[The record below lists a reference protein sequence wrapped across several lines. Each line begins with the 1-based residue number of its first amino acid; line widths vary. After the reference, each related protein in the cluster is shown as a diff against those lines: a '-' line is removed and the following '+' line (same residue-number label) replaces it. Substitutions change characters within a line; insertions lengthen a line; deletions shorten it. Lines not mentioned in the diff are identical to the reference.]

1 MSKDFESKA
10 DSATVNDAE
19 KNFID
24 FIVAANSGVAVVNSI
39 KQLSLLWHFYTF
51 KGRSPQNGF
60 LVKDAA
66 RIADITALKNST
78 LWREVTD
85 ADIDAAAKIPAPE
98 FLTDELIARAF
109 AACGEAEDIEIVS
122 GEIRDKTTGEVYG
135 TF

>member
-10 DSATVNDAE
+10 ASATVNNAE
-19 KNFID
+19 KFID
-24 FIVAANSGVAVVNSI
+24 FIVAANSGVAVVNST

-66 RIADITALKNST
+66 RIADLTALKNST

-85 ADIDAAAKIPAPE
+85 ADIAAAAEIPPPK
-98 FLTDELIARAF
+98 FLTDELIARAL